1 MTSREEHVY
10 LAKLCEQAERY
21 DEMVQ
26 EMDHVAK
33 AVRLSSLRAI
43 EQRVGGCA
51 DSGLGPPRRRVRAR
65 LCFHR
70 FPSPSCPSRSATCC
84 PWRTRT

>member
-33 AVRLSSLRAI
+33 AVRFCPTAADECGRR
-43 EQRVGGCA
+43 QRTGTSHGQGWCA
-51 DSGLGPPRRRVRAR
+51 AQSEVTRRLTRVLLGL
-65 LCFHR
+65 LCLI
-70 FPSPSCPSRSATCC
+70 
-84 PWRTRT
+84 

>member
-33 AVRLSSLRAI
+33 AVRFPHPRA
-43 EQRVGGCA
+43 GGHSVCMA
-51 DSGLGPPRRRVRAR
+51 AGKRAAQQPRQARGALLTAGASPRRTGVRVRAVG
-65 LCFHR
+65 
-70 FPSPSCPSRSATCC
+70 
-84 PWRTRT
+84 

>member
-33 AVRLSSLRAI
+33 AVRFPLPRAGRRSVCI
-43 EQRVGGCA
+43 AAGSVQYVQ
-51 DSGLGPPRRRVRAR
+51 PRQAR
-65 LCFHR
+65 GTLL
-70 FPSPSCPSRSATCC
+70 
-84 PWRTRT
+84 